1 MILIIARVVRMR
13 KTNKLVSTFIALIV
27 LASCTSTSDSTSTK
41 ESSTET
47 TTRPMVAGLPVIAVT
62 YSVIGDI
69 VSQLVGDNASVNVVI
84 PDGQDP
90 HDFQP
95 SAKDIE
101 TINNAALVV
110 SNGLEFEEGLEE
122 VLENIAGSGG
132 NIFMIGEHITVRK
145 IEDGDEH
152 GDQDDED
159 HAEEEGD
166 EDGDEHSDK
175 HAGGDPHLWLSP
187 ATMLEMLPALTTA
200 LSEAI
205 GADLSESSASLT
217 AKLQN
222 LDGEVESIINGLDE
236 CNLVSGHD
244 EMGYFADRYGCEVIG
259 VIIPSFTT
267 TSEATAGDLAEL
279 KKQVEQNKVPAIF
292 TGLGV
297 SPDTATQLAKELGIK
312 AVTLSTHYLDGAA
325 NYQEFI
331 LKLTN
336 QIAEA
341 LG

>member
-1 MILIIARVVRMR
+1 MTKKPL
-13 KTNKLVSTFIALIV
+13 KKLAAVFALIT
-27 LASCTSTSDSTSTK
+27 LASCSNSTETVTESTAATTSDSV
-41 ESSTET
+41 
-47 TTRPMVAGLPVIAVT
+47 VADLPVIAVT
-62 YSVIGDI
+62 YSIIGDI
-69 VSQLVGDNASVNVVI
+69 VSQLVGDNATVNVVI

-122 VLENIAGSGG
+122 VLENIADSGG
-132 NIFMIGEHITVRK
+132 NIFMVGDHITVRK

-152 GDQDDED
+152 SDEEDED
-159 HAEEEGD
+159 HAD
-166 EDGDEHSDK
+166 EKSDEHSDE
-175 HAGGDPHLWLSP
+175 HTGGDPHLWLSP

-200 LSEAI
+200 LSEAT
-205 GADLSESSASLT
+205 GADLSAEATDLT
-217 AKLQN
+217 TKLQV
-222 LDGEVESIINGLDE
+222 LDGEVESIIKSLDE
-236 CNLVSGHD
+236 CKLVSGHD

-267 TSEATAGDLAEL
+267 TSEATAGELAEL
-279 KKQVEQNKVPAIF
+279 KKLVEQNKVPAIF

-297 SPDTATQLAKELGIK
+297 SPDTANQLAKELGVE
-312 AVTLSTHYLDGAA
+312 AVTLSTHYLNGAA
-325 NYQEFI
+325 NYQGFI
-331 LKLTN
+331 LNLTN

>member
-1 MILIIARVVRMR
+1 MTKKPLKRLASV
-13 KTNKLVSTFIALIV
+13 FALIT
-27 LASCTSTSDSTSTK
+27 LASCSSSNDSTSTN
-41 ESSTET
+41 ESSLET
-47 TTRPMVAGLPVIAVT
+47 TSDSVVAELPVIAVT
-62 YSVIGDI
+62 YSVLGDI
-69 VSQLVGDNASVNVVI
+69 VSQLVGDNATVNVVI

-90 HDFQP
+90 HEFQP

-110 SNGLEFEEGLEE
+110 SNGLEFEESLEE
-122 VLENIAGSGG
+122 VLENIADSGG
-132 NIFMIGEHITVRK
+132 NIFIVGEHITVRK
-145 IEDGDEH
+145 TEDGDEH
-152 GDQDDED
+152 KDDGGD
-159 HAEEEGD
+159 HG
-166 EDGDEHSDK
+166 DGDG

-217 AKLQN
+217 AKLQD
-222 LDGEVESIINGLDE
+222 LDREVESIINSLGE

-267 TSEATAGDLAEL
+267 TSEATAGELAEL
-279 KKQVEQNKVPAIF
+279 KKQVEQYNVPAIF

-297 SPDTATQLAKELGIK
+297 SPDTATQLANELGIK

-331 LKLTN
+331 LNLTN

>member
-1 MILIIARVVRMR
+1 MTKKPL
-13 KTNKLVSTFIALIV
+13 KKLAAVFALIT
-27 LASCTSTSDSTSTK
+27 LASCSN
-41 ESSTET
+41 STET
-47 TTRPMVAGLPVIAVT
+47 VTESTAATDSVVTDLPVIAVT
-62 YSVIGDI
+62 YSIIGDI
-69 VSQLVGDNASVNVVI
+69 VSQLVGDNATVTVVI

-122 VLENIAGSGG
+122 VLENIADSGG
-132 NIFMIGEHITVRK
+132 NIFMVGDHITVRK

-152 GDQDDED
+152 SDEHDDE
-159 HAEEEGD
+159 HT
-166 EDGDEHSDK
+166 
-175 HAGGDPHLWLSP
+175 GGDPHLWLSP

-200 LSEAI
+200 LSEAT
-205 GADLSESSASLT
+205 GADLSAEATDLT
-217 AKLQN
+217 TKLQV
-222 LDGEVESIINGLDE
+222 LDGEVESIIKNLDE
-236 CNLVSGHD
+236 CKLVSGHD

-267 TSEATAGDLAEL
+267 TSEATAGELAEL
-279 KKQVEQNKVPAIF
+279 KKLVEQNKVPAIF

-297 SPDTATQLAKELGIK
+297 SPDTANQLAKELGIE
-312 AVTLSTHYLDGAA
+312 AVTLSTHYLNDAA
-325 NYQEFI
+325 NYQGFI
-331 LKLTN
+331 LNLTN

>member
-1 MILIIARVVRMR
+1 MTKKPL
-13 KTNKLVSTFIALIV
+13 KKLAAVFALIT
-27 LASCTSTSDSTSTK
+27 LASCSNSTETVTESTAATTSDSV
-41 ESSTET
+41 
-47 TTRPMVAGLPVIAVT
+47 VADLPVIAVT
-62 YSVIGDI
+62 YSIIGDI
-69 VSQLVGDNASVNVVI
+69 VSQLVGDNATVNVVI

-122 VLENIAGSGG
+122 VLENIADSGG
-132 NIFMIGEHITVRK
+132 NIFMVGDHITVRK

-152 GDQDDED
+152 SDEEDED
-159 HAEEEGD
+159 HAD
-166 EDGDEHSDK
+166 EKSDEHSDE
-175 HAGGDPHLWLSP
+175 HTGGDPHLWLSP

-200 LSEAI
+200 LSEAT
-205 GADLSESSASLT
+205 GADLSAEATDLT
-217 AKLQN
+217 TKLQV
-222 LDGEVESIINGLDE
+222 LDGEVESIIKSLDE
-236 CNLVSGHD
+236 CKLVSGHD

-259 VIIPSFTT
+259 AIIPSFTT
-267 TSEATAGDLAEL
+267 TSEATAGELAEL
-279 KKQVEQNKVPAIF
+279 KKLVEQNKVPAIF

-297 SPDTATQLAKELGIK
+297 SPDTANQLAKELGVE
-312 AVTLSTHYLDGAA
+312 AVTLSTHYLNGAA
-325 NYQEFI
+325 NYQGFI
-331 LKLTN
+331 LNLTN

>member
-1 MILIIARVVRMR
+1 MA
-13 KTNKLVSTFIALIV
+13 KN
-27 LASCTSTSDSTSTK
+27 STK
-41 ESSTET
+41 KLRNLFGVALTLGVLSSCSSSGDSASTNESSTET
-47 TTRPMVAGLPVIAVT
+47 TSDSVVAELPVISVT
-62 YSVIGDI
+62 YSIIGDI
-69 VSQLVGDNASVNVVI
+69 VSQLVGQNASVNVVI

-90 HDFQP
+90 HEFQP

-110 SNGLEFEEGLEE
+110 SNGLDFEEGLEE
-122 VLENIAGSGG
+122 VLENIADSGG
-132 NIFMIGEHITVRK
+132 KIFMLAEHITVRE
-145 IEDGDEH
+145 IEEGDDHGDEEDADHADEKSDENEGDEH
-152 GDQDDED
+152 G
-159 HAEEEGD
+159 HG
-166 EDGDEHSDK
+166 
-175 HAGGDPHLWLSP
+175 GGDPHLWLSP

-200 LSEAI
+200 LSEAT
-205 GADLSESSASLT
+205 GANLSDEAMALT
-217 AKLQN
+217 TKLQD
-222 LDGEVESIINGLDE
+222 LDSEVESIINGLDE

-244 EMGYFADRYGCEVIG
+244 EMGYFADRYGCNVIG

-267 TSEATAGDLAEL
+267 TSEATAGDLAKL
-279 KKQVEQNKVPAIF
+279 KKEVEQYKVPAIF

-312 AVTLSTHYLDGAA
+312 AVTLSTHYFDGAA

-331 LKLTN
+331 LKLTK

>member
-1 MILIIARVVRMR
+1 MTR
-13 KTNKLVSTFIALIV
+13 KPLKKLATVFALIT
-27 LASCTSTSDSTSTK
+27 LASCSN
-41 ESSTET
+41 STET
-47 TTRPMVAGLPVIAVT
+47 VTESAAETTTDSVVADLPVIAVT
-62 YSVIGDI
+62 YSVIGNI
-69 VSQLVGDNASVNVVI
+69 VSQLVGDNATVTVVI

-122 VLENIAGSGG
+122 VLENIADSGG
-132 NIFMIGEHITVRK
+132 NIFMVGDHITVRK
-145 IEDGDEH
+145 IEDGEDHKDDEH
-152 GDQDDED
+152 GDDDHGDDHKDDE
-159 HAEEEGD
+159 H
-166 EDGDEHSDK
+166 GDEHSDEHGDK
-175 HAGGDPHLWLSP
+175 HTGGDPHLWLSP

-200 LSEAI
+200 LSEAT
-205 GADLSESSASLT
+205 GADLSAEATALT
-217 AKLQN
+217 TKLQD
-222 LDGEVESIINGLDE
+222 LDGEVESIINSLDE

-297 SPDTATQLAKELGIK
+297 SPDTATQLAKELGIR

>member
-1 MILIIARVVRMR
+1 MTR
-13 KTNKLVSTFIALIV
+13 KPLKKLATVFALIT
-27 LASCTSTSDSTSTK
+27 LASCSN
-41 ESSTET
+41 STET
-47 TTRPMVAGLPVIAVT
+47 VTESAAETTTDSVVADLPVIAVT
-62 YSVIGDI
+62 YSIIGDL
-69 VSQLVGDNASVNVVI
+69 VSQLVGDNATVSVVI
-84 PDGQDP
+84 SDGQDP

-122 VLENIAGSGG
+122 VLENIADSGG
-132 NIFMIGEHITVRK
+132 NIFMVGDHITVRK
-145 IEDGDEH
+145 IEDGDDHEDDEH
-152 GDQDDED
+152 GD
-159 HAEEEGD
+159 
-166 EDGDEHSDK
+166 K
-175 HAGGDPHLWLSP
+175 HTGGDPHLWLSP

-200 LSEAI
+200 LSQAT
-205 GADLSESSASLT
+205 GADLSAEATALT
-217 AKLQN
+217 TKLQD

-267 TSEATAGDLAEL
+267 TSEATAGELAEL

>member
-1 MILIIARVVRMR
+1 MILITARVVRMK
-13 KTNKLVSTFIALIV
+13 KTHKLVSAFITLTV
-27 LASCTSTSDSTSTK
+27 LASCSSSNDSTTANESSLETTSDSV
-41 ESSTET
+41 
-47 TTRPMVAGLPVIAVT
+47 VADLPVIAVT
-62 YSVIGDI
+62 YSIIGDI
-69 VSQLVGDNASVNVVI
+69 VSQLVGDSASVNVVI

-90 HDFQP
+90 HEFQP

-101 TINNAALVV
+101 SINNAALVV

-122 VLENIAGSGG
+122 VLENIADSSG
-132 NIFMIGEHITVRK
+132 NIFMIGDHITVRK

-152 GDQDDED
+152 KDDDHGDDHKDDD
-159 HAEEEGD
+159 H
-166 EDGDEHSDK
+166 GDEHGS
-175 HAGGDPHLWLSP
+175 GDPHLWLSP

-200 LSEAI
+200 LSQAT
-205 GADLSESSASLT
+205 GADLSAEATALT
-217 AKLQN
+217 TKLQD

-267 TSEATAGDLAEL
+267 TSEATAGELAKL
-279 KKQVEQNKVPAIF
+279 KKQVKQNKVPAIF

-331 LKLTN
+331 LNLTN